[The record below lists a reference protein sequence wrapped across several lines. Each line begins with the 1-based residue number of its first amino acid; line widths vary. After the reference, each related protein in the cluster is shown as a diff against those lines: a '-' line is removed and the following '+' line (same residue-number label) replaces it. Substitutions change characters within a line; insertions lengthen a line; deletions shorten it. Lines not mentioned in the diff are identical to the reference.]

1 MRAWLLILMIA
12 LLPIRGWVGN
22 AMAGELL
29 SHRVAV
35 GAAAT
40 AHAHHGWGLHQDCMA
55 HGQSPA
61 DTEAKAQADASTTSS
76 CASCQVFSS
85 VALVFADA
93 MPHAT
98 SFQSPRPFSAEARFA
113 SADRAPGFK
122 PPIS

>member
-1 MRAWLLILMIA
+1 MRTWLLILMIA

-29 SHRVAV
+29 SHRVAA
-35 GAAAT
+35 GAVAI
-40 AHAHHGWGLHQDCMA
+40 AHAHHGAGLHQDCMTHA
-55 HGQSPA
+55 QSPA
-61 DTEAKAQADASTTSS
+61 DTAAKAQPDTSTTSS
-76 CASCQVFSS
+76 CASCQVFSA

-93 MPHAT
+93 MPRVA
-98 SFQSPRPFSAEARFA
+98 SFQSPRPPPAEARFA